1 MRLSLAIV
9 MFLFIVG
16 LHAHSFPEVADR
28 INMINANRDL
38 VSAGEFPYM
47 SILLLNGDLCEGTL
61 VGPSHILTA
70 AQCLF
75 GRNKTDA
82 INFKVLLNTLTTDGG
97 NGVVRVGVMNFI
109 VHENFNP
116 NTKDNDVALLVLQS
130 PVTGVPTVTLPDIP
144 QPTTTQPTAKPT
156 TTTTKTTTKSTTKFM
171 TTEKPTTAKA
181 TTNPTTKTT
190 TTNKPTTQ
198 TTKTTTT
205 TKNPTTNPTTN
216 KPTTQTPKMS
226 SMTQNTTTKTTT
238 TTKNPTTNPTTS
250 NKPTTQTTKTTTTT
264 PNPTTQT
271 TRMTTK
277 TTTTTKNPTTN
288 PTTTNKQ
295 TTQTT
300 KMTTTTQNATTKPTT
315 ITTKLTTEFTT
326 KSTTT
331 NIKKKSVQITS
342 KSMFNRAFSTYANSS
357 AVLTGW
363 GTTISPGGSISNTL
377 LKANVVVRDNAIC
390 TSQYPAF
397 VGNHM
402 LCASFTGSVN
412 PSTKTPVST
421 SKTPLSSTPSM
432 PPTKPT
438 TAKPLCSPALSDWE
452 SELVPLDY
460 FFSGTG
466 REQMRITTCKQGI
479 DIGGPLFVD
488 GVQVGINSVG
498 YNIDCADPSYTG
510 VYTRVTTYLDWI
522 ATKMANN
529 M

>member
-9 MFLFIVG
+9 MVLFVVG

-28 INMINANRDL
+28 IVMMNSNRDL
-38 VSAGEFPYM
+38 VSVGEFPYM
-47 SILLLNGDLCEGTL
+47 SLLLLNGDLCEGTL

-82 INFKVLLNTLTTDGG
+82 TNFKVLLNTLTTDGV

-116 NTKDNDVALLVLQS
+116 HTKDNDVALLVLQS
-130 PVTGVPTVTLPDIP
+130 PVTGVPSVTLPDTSE
-144 QPTTTQPTAKPT
+144 PTTTQPTTKPT
-156 TTTTKTTTKSTTKFM
+156 TTTTKTTTKFT

-198 TTKTTTT
+198 TTKMTT
-205 TKNPTTNPTTN
+205 
-216 KPTTQTPKMS
+216 
-226 SMTQNTTTKTTT
+226 MTQNPTTKTTT
-238 TTKNPTTNPTTS
+238 TTKNPTTNPTTKTTTT
-250 NKPTTQTTKTTTTT
+250 NKPTTQTTNMTTKTTTTT
-264 PNPTTQT
+264 QNPTTNPTTTNKPTTQT
-271 TRMTTK
+271 PKMSTMTQNPTTK

-288 PTTTNKQ
+288 PTTTNKP

-326 KSTTT
+326 KSTT
-331 NIKKKSVQITS
+331 NIKKKSVHITS
-342 KSMFNRAFSTYANSS
+342 KSMSNRAFSTYASSS
-357 AVLTGW
+357 AVLAGW

-510 VYTRVTTYLDWI
+510 VYTRVTTYLEWI
-522 ATKMANN
+522 ATTIANN
-529 M
+529 P